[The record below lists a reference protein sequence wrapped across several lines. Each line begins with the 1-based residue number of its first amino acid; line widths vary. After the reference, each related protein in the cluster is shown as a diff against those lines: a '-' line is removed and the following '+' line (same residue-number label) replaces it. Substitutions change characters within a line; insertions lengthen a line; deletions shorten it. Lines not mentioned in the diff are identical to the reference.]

1 VKSTAKNLSNQS
13 TGLGPE
19 RTTYCSLWTETIPTD
34 TEKSKVSRPTSK
46 EEVDSRWRQAIRK
59 TLRFAQSAARKT
71 ISLFAEVAHNETV
84 NLTNFSDERV
94 RRDSERQQSVRNE
107 SAQKVTSWHAK
118 ISRQW
123 GCRIQQPNKERK
135 PLLRPGGSSRR
146 EPGIKLTRC
155 APQMAIR
162 FPLAYLQPTKQDR
175 SGKRQDTTQRRLERD
190 DQL

>member
-123 GCRIQQPNKERK
+123 GCRIQQPNKDNK
-135 PLLRPGGSSRR
+135 PFAS
-146 EPGIKLTRC
+146 TRGFLQKGAWYQTNTLC
-155 APQMAIR
+155 APNGY
-162 FPLAYLQPTKQDR
+162 PLPTGLPATDEAGSFRETTRHNAEKTR
-175 SGKRQDTTQRRLERD
+175 KR
-190 DQL
+190 